1 MAKEISSL
9 AIRLGANAA
18 PYVKGL
24 KDATAATQ
32 GFAARLKSIGAGAA
46 SVLSGVVAFEA
57 LKGVTRA
64 VYNNTIG
71 LTKSQLE
78 AIDSNAKLSDR
89 IGTTTEALS
98 GLQHAADL
106 SGVANDAL
114 AGGIEKYLKNVGEA
128 VNGNKAA
135 QESFRQLGLE
145 FSELAKMPTDRA
157 IGMIGDAL
165 NAIENPAQRAA
176 AAQSIF
182 GKSGQGLLPLLKEG
196 SAGLEAMVRE
206 AEALGLTFSRL
217 DAAKVEEANDAF
229 SRVKAAIVGVGR
241 TIAVAISPYLKMVAD
256 RFTEFGK
263 RAVAS
268 IKSIVPQI
276 ISTVIRLVN
285 IVTPYVEMVWTAVSN
300 VFTRI
305 WNFVAPIMESIRQ
318 VIETQ
323 WRSILQST
331 IQYGLSIWNLVSS
344 VFNAAW
350 SVVSAVASG
359 IASAWTWTMNLIGV
373 KTEEG
378 STRTQSAFSTIVSWG
393 NWLRDSLSMIFDTIS
408 FGLDNWSKVWGY
420 VGVSVAYEIVKIGN
434 WFAYQFTEVI
444 PAYLE
449 WFSNNFT
456 NIITDAFNIVATR
469 TKNGIGNIAK
479 IIWNLPSLIRGK
491 VTLDELWTPLNDG
504 FKATISELPELAE
517 RVPGTLEDALGK
529 DADKLGQELSR
540 GLGERLAGTE
550 QQAKDAAN
558 AISKTLNGIS
568 DSITAATAP
577 TGSGLIA
584 GIVQAA
590 KQAALIKM
598 PVFDLDTDL
607 AETKIDDIREK
618 IRNIDTGPALLV
630 AGSADAQHL
639 HDRLAASEEQAK
651 EMIAPVAKEAAK
663 SAATETSVA
672 KSSQPDASTELSN
685 EVKSAVSGPKSE
697 RSLQE
702 KMLQVSNAMLSELK
716 EIAGRN
722 TVELQLVEV

>member
-550 QQAKDAAN
+550 QQAKD
-558 AISKTLNGIS
+558 ITNGIS
-568 DSITAATAP
+568 NSMNDIGGQLAKALEPPKTPEIETPKIEMP
-577 TGSGLIA
+577 T
-584 GIVQAA
+584 
-590 KQAALIKM
+590 
-598 PVFDLDTDL
+598 FDLDTDL
-607 AETKIDDIREK
+607 AESKIDDVQEK
-618 IRNIDTGPALLV
+618 IRNLDTGTDLIM
-630 AGSADAQHL
+630 AGTGEAQHL
-639 HDRLAASEEQAK
+639 KDRLLAADMQARQVIQP
-651 EMIAPVAKEAAK
+651 IAEEAAQ
-663 SAATETSVA
+663 AVATATTSRA
-672 KSSQPDASTELSN
+672 PATNQNSDLSQEIKASVTGS
-685 EVKSAVSGPKSE
+685 KSE
-697 RSLQE
+697 RALQE
-702 KMLQVSNAMLSELK
+702 KIVQISSAMLAALK
-716 EIAGRN
+716 DISNRD
-722 TVELQLVEV
+722 TLQIVVIDT